1 MTVEQIK
8 EKILD
13 AETSCVS
20 EIMDYMDGGKGE
32 KVDVLVMD
40 VYPKRNVEKALK
52 ELDIREYIISDDNT
66 VTYTTWL

>member
-13 AETSCVS
+13 AEASCVS

-52 ELDIREYIISDDNT
+52 ELGIEKYYISYDTI
-66 VTYTTWL
+66 VYTIYA

>member
-1 MTVEQIK
+1 MTVKQI
-8 EKILD
+8 EKRIRE
-13 AETSCVS
+13 AEASCVN
-20 EIMDYMDGGKGE
+20 ELMDYTDSGI
-32 KVDVLVMD
+32 VDVLVMD

>member
-8 EKILD
+8 KRIQE
-13 AETSCVS
+13 AEASCVN
-20 EIMDYMDGGKGE
+20 EIIDYMDGGKGE
-32 KVDVLVMD
+32 KVNVLVMY

-52 ELDIREYIISDDNT
+52 ELDIREYIISDDNA

>member
-8 EKILD
+8 KRIQE
-13 AETSCVS
+13 AEASCVN
-20 EIMDYMDGGKGE
+20 EIIDYMGGGKVE

-52 ELDIREYIISDDNT
+52 ELGIKKYCISCDSI
-66 VTYTTWL
+66 TYTIYV

>member
-8 EKILD
+8 KRIRN
-13 AETSCVS
+13 AEASCVN
-20 EIMDYMDGGKGE
+20 EIMDYMGSG

-52 ELDIREYIISDDNT
+52 ELGIKKYCISCDSI
-66 VTYTTWL
+66 TYSIYV

>member
-8 EKILD
+8 KRIQE
-13 AETSCVS
+13 AEASCVN
-20 EIMDYMDGGKGE
+20 EIMDYMGGG

-52 ELDIREYIISDDNT
+52 ELGIKKYCISCDSI
-66 VTYTTWL
+66 TYTIYV

>member
-8 EKILD
+8 KRIQE
-13 AETSCVS
+13 AEASCVN
-20 EIMDYMDGGKGE
+20 EIMDYMDGG

-52 ELDIREYIISDDNT
+52 ELGIKKYCISCDSI
-66 VTYTTWL
+66 TYSIYV